1 MLILRKT
8 NNKQWYDWA
17 IIALLVILFGLLP
30 SVCSNELMQGT
41 MSGKMFFFLYVILI
55 GGILIALKF
64 ITKSSFCV
72 SFSYIDG
79 ILFLWIAYILI
90 NAWFQHIPLSN
101 RLLELSGLV
110 VLYILLR
117 QIEPSRFGIIL
128 IAMVL
133 GCIIQSVYGNF
144 QLWGYTPSNHAL
156 FKMTGSFFNP
166 GPFAGYLASVFP
178 IMIGGLLFN
187 KKYLSPLG
195 ETGNLIILWVGVSL
209 VLLTLVAVDSRAAWL
224 SIALSSVVLL
234 VKRYSIIQL
243 FRTGTSIKRNV
254 LLLSL
259 FVLIGVCF
267 IGLMKPNDKSANGR
281 LLIWKVSS
289 GLFMQHPLVGIGF
302 DRFKTFYMDK
312 QADYFKNTQ
321 NSSEA
326 MVAGDTNYCFNE
338 FLQHAVENGVIGLFL
353 MAGTLVCIFG
363 TTSKLF
369 NNELWIA
376 KAGITGIIVFAFFS
390 YPAQILPIKT
400 SLVAYLAYI
409 ANCVGKKKVCL
420 PQKGKYVFK
429 PILILFAIG
438 VTFIGCSFL
447 SAYHTAW
454 KDWNSAYQLTQ
465 IKNYAASIGTSKRA
479 WPLLRYNGDFLTHYG
494 KTLTLAGEHK
504 QAVEVLNR
512 AVLSYPNIV
521 VYTALGDNYKILG
534 RTEEAEQAYLK
545 AWYMN
550 PSRFYPKYLLAKL
563 YDETNQREKA
573 IAVAKELL
581 SKEVK
586 VESTAV
592 YEIQT
597 EMNNILNRNIKR
609 EVECV
614 DY

>member
-1 MLILRKT
+1 MLTLRKT

-17 IIALLVILFGLLP
+17 IIALLVILFCLLP
-30 SVCSNELMQGT
+30 SVSSNELIQGT

-90 NAWFQHIPLSN
+90 NGWFQHIPLSN

-117 QIEPSRFGIIL
+117 QIEPSKFGIIL

-133 GCIIQSVYGNF
+133 GCIIQSVYGNL
-144 QLWGYTPSNHAL
+144 QLWGYTPSNHSL

-166 GPFAGYLASVFP
+166 GPFGGYLASVFP

-187 KKYLSPLG
+187 KKYLLPLG
-195 ETGNLIILWVGVSL
+195 EIGNLIILWVGVSL
-209 VLLTLVAVDSRAAWL
+209 VLLTLVAADSRAAWL
-224 SIALSSVVLL
+224 SIALSSMVLL

-259 FVLIGVCF
+259 FVLVGVCF

-289 GLFMQHPLVGIGF
+289 GLFMQHPLIGVGF
-302 DRFKTFYMDK
+302 DRFKTFYMDE
-312 QADYFKNTQ
+312 QADYFKNTL

-338 FLQHAVENGVIGLFL
+338 FIQHAVENGVIGLFF
-353 MAGTLVCIFG
+353 MAGVLVCICAA
-363 TTSKLF
+363 TSNLF

-400 SLVAYLAYI
+400 GLVCYLAYI
-409 ANCVGKKKVCL
+409 ADCTEKKKVGF
-420 PQKGKYVFK
+420 PKKDEYVFK
-429 PILILFAIG
+429 PILAIFAVG
-438 VTFIGCSFL
+438 VIFIGCTSL
-447 SAYHTAW
+447 PAYYIAC
-454 KDWNSAYQLTQ
+454 KNWNSAYQFTQ
-465 IKNYAASIGTSKRA
+465 LKDYTASMNASTKA

-494 KTLTLAGEHK
+494 KTLTMAGEYK
-504 QAVEVLNR
+504 QAVEVLNQ
-512 AVLSYPNIV
+512 AVSFYPNII

-534 RTEEAEQAYLK
+534 RIEDAERAYLK

-563 YDETNQREKA
+563 YDETNQSEKA
-573 IAVAKELL
+573 ITVAKELL
-581 SKEVK
+581 DKEVK
-586 VESTAV
+586 IESTAV
-592 YEIQT
+592 REIQT
-597 EMNNILNRNIKR
+597 EMKNILKKHKERG
-609 EVECV
+609 
-614 DY
+614 